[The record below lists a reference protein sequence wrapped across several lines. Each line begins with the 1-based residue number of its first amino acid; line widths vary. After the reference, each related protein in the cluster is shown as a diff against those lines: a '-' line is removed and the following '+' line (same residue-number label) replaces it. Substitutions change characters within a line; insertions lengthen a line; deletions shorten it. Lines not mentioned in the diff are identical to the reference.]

1 MSERI
6 KRAKE
11 AHSVSAEFVNE
22 LEEFAALRNY
32 HVLQESNAFSDMP
45 QDVAMLLCKAAVQID
60 FSNALI
66 TDDKIVFSY
75 NMESPKAA
83 DFAEFLLKVMS
94 ESESEFRK
102 KQEKEQENQEEMQSD
117 GGVVH

>member
-1 MSERI
+1 MTERI
-6 KRAKE
+6 KRAKHG
-11 AHSVSAEFVNE
+11 HSVSPEFVSE

-32 HVLQESNAFSDMP
+32 HVLQDNDAFGDMP
-45 QDVAMLLCKAAVQID
+45 KDVAMLLCKAAVQID

-75 NMESPKAA
+75 SLENPKAS
-83 DFAEFLLKVMS
+83 DFADFLLKVMA
-94 ESESEFRK
+94 EGELKDKEEK
-102 KQEKEQENQEEMQSD
+102 AHEEKEEMEND

>member
-1 MSERI
+1 MTERI

-11 AHSVSAEFVNE
+11 AHSVSNEFVNE

-32 HVLQESNAFSDMP
+32 HVLQDNDAFGDMP
-45 QDVAMLLCKAAVQID
+45 KDVAMLLCKAAVQID

-75 NMESPKAA
+75 NMQSPRAS
-83 DFAEFLLKVMS
+83 DFADFLLKVMAEGDLKDKEEKAK
-94 ESESEFRK
+94 ES
-102 KQEKEQENQEEMQSD
+102 KEEIEND